1 MTRSCLHKPVN
12 AIFWARNPVFKALS
26 GLVALAISISEEQKL
41 LRQNDFQHLRH
52 NPRPPLGIRFAI
64 LSSLIPNNLC
74 RGLLKN
80 EGRGEFD
87 GKV

>member
-41 LRQNDFQHLRH
+41 LRQNDFQHSCH
-52 NPRPPLGIRFAI
+52 DPNSIPGIRFANRA
-64 LSSLIPNNLC
+64 SLIPNNLC